1 MLSMYGSFLLTTWLA
16 LASTTEDQASLLQ
29 KGIAQLQ
36 DLEVEK
42 SIATL
47 ESVQGPLT
55 LEQSTQLYENLGLA
69 CAYAEQG
76 EKAEQAFASL
86 LRIAPGH
93 TLDYSI
99 SPKATF
105 IFEKVRQRML
115 KEPALLVQTSPPS
128 ATPYDTP
135 LTIQTNTLHNPGNF
149 VSSLR
154 LCHRVKQKGGNYD
167 CLDLE
172 LSDSAESNAFVL
184 PPFARPDVNDEEEMT
199 LQFALSGFDA
209 QGNEVYRGPSKARPG
224 ELPLGLQP
232 QIPWYENPLTWTAV
246 ASATLAAVAL
256 PAAWTWMN
264 LPTTATFSTEIR

>member
-1 MLSMYGSFLLTTWLA
+1 MPVFLSPILLAAFFASAERAESQKA
-16 LASTTEDQASLLQ
+16 LLEQ
-29 KGIAQLQ
+29 GIAQLQ
-36 DLEVEK
+36 DLEVA
-42 SIATL
+42 SAIAIL
-47 ESVQGPLT
+47 ESVKGPLT
-55 LEQSTQLYENLGLA
+55 LEQSTELYENLGLA
-69 CAYAEQG
+69 CAYAEQS
-76 EKAEQAFASL
+76 EKAERAFASL

-105 IFEKVRQRML
+105 IFEKVRKRML

-135 LTIQTNTLHNPGNF
+135 LTIETNTLHNPENF

-167 CLDLE
+167 CLDLD

-184 PPFARPDVNDEEEMT
+184 PPFARPDVNDDEEMT

-209 QGNEVYRGPSKARPG
+209 QGNEVYRGPSRARPG

-246 ASATLAAVAL
+246 ASATLAAIAL
-256 PAAWTWMN
+256 PAAWLWMN
-264 LPTTATFSTEIR
+264 QPTHATFSTELR

>member
-1 MLSMYGSFLLTTWLA
+1 MLSMYGPFLLTTWLV
-16 LASTTEDQASLLQ
+16 LSSTTEDQEALLQ

-47 ESVQGPLT
+47 ENVQGPLT

-115 KEPALLVQTSPPS
+115 REPGLRLETTLPS
-128 ATPYDTP
+128 ATPYDSQ
-135 LTIQTNTLHNPGNF
+135 LTIEINTLHNPDGF
-149 VSSLR
+149 LSSLR
-154 LCHRVKQKGGNYD
+154 LCHRVKEKGGKYSCQD
-167 CLDLE
+167 VE
-172 LSDSAESNAFVL
+172 LSPNSMRNQFVL
-184 PPFARPDVNDEEEMT
+184 PPFDRPDTSANEETT
-199 LQFALSGFDA
+199 LQYALSGFDKK
-209 QGNEVYRGPSKARPG
+209 GNEVYRGPSKARPG
-224 ELPLGLQP
+224 ELSLGLEP
-232 QIPWYENPLTWTAV
+232 QVPWYENPLTWTAL
-246 ASATLAAVAL
+246 ASATLAAVTL
-256 PAAWTWMN
+256 PLAWIWMN
-264 LPTTATFSTEIR
+264 QPTSATFSTEIR